1 MSNPSLNELKQIA
14 KKIRIN
20 TYKNLLKEELLDF
33 ADELDNCS
41 KNHFNDA
48 RRKRNRDRFLEPRKK
63 KLKKASAK

>member
-1 MSNPSLNELKQIA
+1 MSNPSLNEQKQIE

-20 TYKNLLKEELLDF
+20 NLLKEELLDF

-63 KLKKASAK
+63 N

>member
-1 MSNPSLNELKQIA
+1 MSNPSLNEQKQIE

-20 TYKNLLKEELLDF
+20 TYKNLLKEELSGF
-33 ADELDNCS
+33 ADELDNYS

-63 KLKKASAK
+63 N

>member
-1 MSNPSLNELKQIA
+1 MSNPSLNEQKQIE

-48 RRKRNRDRFLEPRKK
+48 RRKGIETDF
-63 KLKKASAK
+63 